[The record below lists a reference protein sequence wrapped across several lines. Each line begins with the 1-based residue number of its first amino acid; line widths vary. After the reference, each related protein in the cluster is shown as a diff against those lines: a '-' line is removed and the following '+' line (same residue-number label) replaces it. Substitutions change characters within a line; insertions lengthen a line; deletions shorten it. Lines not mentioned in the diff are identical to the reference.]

1 MTSRLILRWE
11 IDGKLQRDIRMWI
24 PEGDAGIRLYDL
36 AQKLLGVMVGLNDVE
51 YADLEGTDNE

>member
-51 YADLEGTDNE
+51 YADLEGTDTE